1 MNAEQFNLLLQAVQ
15 KSNDA
20 LLEELRLSRTQQQI
34 DAPSSTT
41 EAVSSTFRNL
51 SDSMLEFCY
60 DPENNVT
67 FESWYKRYK
76 SVFAIEAAHLTELL
90 LWFDCSLEPH
100 ELTLMQTV
108 AKLSSIFGYRQS
120 KFSQRQKCL
129 TISKQDYED
138 FALYAARVNKHCEK
152 FDIVNCTPDE
162 FKAQIFVNGLKSSH
176 DSLILEKLLARLDNE
191 STQFGAL
198 QTQAQKD
205 AFMHL
210 TLQDLTNEAER
221 IICLKQDKYT
231 VVQPSSSSEVFTI
244 HHRYQRKNESL
255 LSNSSTKDESS
266 KPPTPSNQV
275 AEKKSQPDT
284 SCVKKIDETNRTQQ
298 HRRYVRPNLNGSTI
312 KLQLDTGS
320 DITIISKSNWTKLG
334 QPILQ
339 TTNKKAGDVSGNVIP
354 LLGSFACVV
363 NLNGREE
370 YDVCYVTPLK
380 LNVFGIDWITTFDL
394 WSVPISS
401 FCKAIQL
408 TSCDKL
414 NDEIKARFPSL
425 FSNDLG
431 CCTKTQATLRLKEGA
446 RPVYRNARPVP
457 YAAAPIVSAELERL
471 QHLGVISPIE
481 YSQSAAP
488 IVVVRK
494 KNGKIRICAD
504 YSTGLNDGLEPNKYP
519 LPTLDQIFSKLANK
533 KVFSTIDLSDAF
545 FQIPVDQ
552 ESQKLMAINT
562 HLGLFKVLRLQ
573 QGVKTA
579 PGIFQQI
586 VDTML
591 SGTNTI
597 GFIDDMICSGINEE
611 DHKIQL
617 FKTLE
622 RIQDYGFK
630 LRFEKCKFGET
641 SVEFCGHTVDQY
653 GIRPHPGKLRSIQ
666 DLPPPTNLQQ
676 TRAFL
681 GAVNYYGKFIKSMKS
696 LRGALDELLKKD
708 KKFEWKQHHNEAFNK
723 IKNVLA
729 SDLCLTHFDPAKKI
743 ILATDAS
750 EYGMGAV
757 LMHQFNDG
765 TLHPIMHYSATFNA
779 AERKYPQMHKEAR
792 ALVFGLKKCHY
803 YISGRRFTIHIDHK
817 PLLAIFNPKNG
828 IPLFTAAH
836 LQRYATTILSYD
848 FSIEYIN
855 TDSFGYADIISR
867 LIANHVKPDEDTVI
881 ASIQLEED
889 EDLKINCFAVETAT
903 KLPITFTNIQT
914 ATKACHTLNKVT
926 FYIQNDCWPQ
936 KRKQITDNEVA
947 AFFQHRH
954 HLTIQQ
960 QSIFFGERIVIPKIY
975 HQQVLEDLHNGHP

>member
-15 KSNDA
+15 KSNNA
-20 LLEELRLSRTQQQI
+20 LLKEFRLRRTHQQI
-34 DAPSSTT
+34 DAPSSTI
-41 EAVSSTFRNL
+41 EAVSSIFRNL

-67 FESWYKRYK
+67 FASWYKRYK
-76 SVFAIEAAHLTELL
+76 SVFAIEAAHLTEPTKSRLL
-90 LWFDCSLEPH
+90 NSKLKNFDFEQYANSILPKQPH

-108 AKLSSIFGYRQS
+108 AKLSSIFGYRQP

-138 FALYAARVNKHCEK
+138 FAQYAARVNKHCEK
-152 FDIVNCTPDE
+152 FDIVNCTTDE

-221 IICLKQDKYT
+221 IICLMQDKYT
-231 VVQPSSSSEVFTI
+231 VVQPSSSSEVLAI

-266 KPPTPSNQV
+266 KPPTPCGCSGGLHWVKDCPFKGKECSACNTIGH
-275 AEKKSQPDT
+275 KNGYCNMKPSKLRRRKSQPDA

-312 KLQLDTGS
+312 KL
-320 DITIISKSNWTKLG
+320 ISG
-334 QPILQ
+334 R
-339 TTNKKAGDVSGNVIP
+339 TTNKKAGDASGNVIP

-363 NLNGREE
+363 KLNGREE

-394 WSVPISS
+394 WSVPISF

-408 TSCDKL
+408 NSSDKL
-414 NDEIKARFPSL
+414 NDEIKARFLSL

-431 CCTKTQATLRLKEGA
+431 CCTKTQATLRLKERA

-457 YAAAPIVSAELERL
+457 YAAAPIVSAKLERL
-471 QHLGVISPIE
+471 QHLGVISPTE
-481 YSQSAAP
+481 YLQSAAP
-488 IVVVRK
+488 VVVVRK

-504 YSTGLNDGLEPNKYP
+504 YSTGLTDGLEPNKYP
-519 LPTLDQIFSKLANK
+519 LPTPDQIFSKLANK

-545 FQIPVDQ
+545 FQIPLDQ

-611 DHKIQL
+611 DHKTQL
-617 FKTLE
+617 FKTLK

-676 TRAFL
+676 T
-681 GAVNYYGKFIKSMKS
+681 
-696 LRGALDELLKKD
+696 
-708 KKFEWKQHHNEAFNK
+708 
-723 IKNVLA
+723 
-729 SDLCLTHFDPAKKI
+729 
-743 ILATDAS
+743 
-750 EYGMGAV
+750 
-757 LMHQFNDG
+757 
-765 TLHPIMHYSATFNA
+765 
-779 AERKYPQMHKEAR
+779 
-792 ALVFGLKKCHY
+792 
-803 YISGRRFTIHIDHK
+803 
-817 PLLAIFNPKNG
+817 
-828 IPLFTAAH
+828 
-836 LQRYATTILSYD
+836 
-848 FSIEYIN
+848 
-855 TDSFGYADIISR
+855 
-867 LIANHVKPDEDTVI
+867 
-881 ASIQLEED
+881 
-889 EDLKINCFAVETAT
+889 
-903 KLPITFTNIQT
+903 
-914 ATKACHTLNKVT
+914 
-926 FYIQNDCWPQ
+926 
-936 KRKQITDNEVA
+936 
-947 AFFQHRH
+947 
-954 HLTIQQ
+954 
-960 QSIFFGERIVIPKIY
+960 
-975 HQQVLEDLHNGHP
+975 